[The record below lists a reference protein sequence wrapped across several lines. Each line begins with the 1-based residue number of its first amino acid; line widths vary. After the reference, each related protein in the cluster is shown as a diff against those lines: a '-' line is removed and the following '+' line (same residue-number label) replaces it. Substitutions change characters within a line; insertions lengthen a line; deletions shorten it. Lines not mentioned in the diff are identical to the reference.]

1 MAGRAR
7 GPDRG
12 PRRVAGGGSIFAESA
27 VGPGVLSTS
36 LLALYREAE
45 HRAPDAHL
53 DWALDGIQRLVR
65 YDAALWID
73 GHAVRGQVEAYRTLV
88 TGPATGLLQ
97 GHDAVRQADPLL
109 LDAARQPGTA
119 VARPMSGHGVGAEFE
134 AFASRQGIDHGLAVC
149 CVDAQTSLASTVA
162 LYRRNPGAAFD
173 AEEAIY
179 LEALAPHLVETRA
192 IAAIQSLL
200 VATRADGAMLSS
212 SGVADG
218 QARLQVA
225 PPDFQRLIRLEWP
238 GWRERALPS
247 PLAALVGERTGWR
260 YSGKRIVVKA
270 SAMNDVFLLQPRE
283 KLPVDALSA
292 RELEV
297 ARLMAAGHTY
307 KQVAQ
312 RLGVAPSTVRNH
324 LRAIFATLG
333 VHRQAEM
340 AGALRDLD

>member
-1 MAGRAR
+1 MVRRVR
-7 GPDRG
+7 GPDRA
-12 PRRVAGGGSIFAESA
+12 PRQYGGESSTFASSA

-53 DWALDGIQRLVR
+53 EWALDGLQQLVR
-65 YDAALWID
+65 FDAALWID
-73 GHAVRGQVEAYRTLV
+73 GHSVRGEVEAYRTV
-88 TGPATGLLQ
+88 VAGPGAGLLQ
-97 GHDAVRQADPLL
+97 GHDAVRHADALL
-109 LDAARQPGTA
+109 LDAVRQPGIA
-119 VARPMSGHGVGAEFE
+119 VARPMRGDGAGGQFE

-149 CVDAQTSLASTVA
+149 CVDAHTSLASTIA
-162 LYRRNPGAAFD
+162 LYRRHPGKAFGAA
-173 AEEAIY
+173 ESEY
-179 LEALAPHLVETRA
+179 LEALAPHLIETRA

-200 VATRADGAMLSS
+200 LATRADGAMLSS

-225 PPDFQRLIRLEWP
+225 PPDFQRLMRLEWP
-238 GWRERALPS
+238 AWRERALPS
-247 PLAALVGERTGWR
+247 PLAALTRGRSAWR
-260 YSGKRIVVKA
+260 YAGERIVVKA

-283 KLPVDALSA
+283 KRAVDELSA

-297 ARLMAAGHTY
+297 ARLMADGHTY
-307 KQVAQ
+307 KQAAQ

-333 VHRQAEM
+333 VRRQSEM
-340 AGALRDLD
+340 AAALRDVD